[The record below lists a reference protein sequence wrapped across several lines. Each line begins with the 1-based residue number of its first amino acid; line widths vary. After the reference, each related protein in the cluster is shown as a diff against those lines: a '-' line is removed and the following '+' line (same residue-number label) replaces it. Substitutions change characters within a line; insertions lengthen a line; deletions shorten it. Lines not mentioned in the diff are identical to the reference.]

1 MATAPSQGQWAYVPI
16 GQVTP
21 NPDNPRTI
29 KDVKFRQLV
38 QSIRDLP
45 QMLELRPIVVNAAGV
60 VLGGNMRLR
69 ACKEAGLKQVP
80 VIRAD
85 HLTEAQQREF
95 VVKDNVGFGE
105 WDWDAL
111 ANQWGDEP
119 LAEWGL
125 DAPFDAEGT
134 GMPDLPDA
142 MIKSIEQMTFTVTAD
157 QANTIREAIA
167 ASIMAGAFVDTG
179 NENKN
184 GNALTR
190 IAEVSLGQFR

>member
-29 KDVKFRQLV
+29 KDAKFRQLV

-111 ANQWGDEP
+111 ANEWADEP

-125 DAPFDAEGT
+125 DVPEFAADDIDDGTPEKDTTPQLDGVGYKVVVDCSGEAQQAAVAEELEKRGFKCR
-134 GMPDLPDA
+134 L
-142 MIKSIEQMTFTVTAD
+142 
-157 QANTIREAIA
+157 
-167 ASIMAGAFVDTG
+167 
-179 NENKN
+179 
-184 GNALTR
+184 LT
-190 IAEVSLGQFR
+190 L

>member
-29 KDVKFRQLV
+29 KDAKFRQLV

-85 HLTEAQQREF
+85 HLTQAQQREF

-111 ANQWGDEP
+111 AN
-119 LAEWGL
+119 EWG
-125 DAPFDAEGT
+125 
-134 GMPDLPDA
+134 
-142 MIKSIEQMTFTVTAD
+142 
-157 QANTIREAIA
+157 RRA
-167 ASIMAGAFVDTG
+167 AGRVGAGCA
-179 NENKN
+179 
-184 GNALTR
+184 R
-190 IAEVSLGQFR
+190 R